1 MGAYT
6 RDGGRTVE
14 LYIPFD
20 FQGRRIDAIS
30 IGPFLLDHTLRWQ
43 EGKFR
48 SSLSLLADLSGMAET
63 VLRQMR
69 YPDVDRVFGVFLD
82 MLPETVRDMIARGE
96 IPLPPEGE
104 SASVT
109 PPEPTFNPS
118 DPWANMP
125 KTGPAEEAGPVE
137 PPADPDRPPG
147 TSLGF
152 GLDLS

>member
-1 MGAYT
+1 
-6 RDGGRTVE
+6 
-14 LYIPFD
+14 
-20 FQGRRIDAIS
+20 
-30 IGPFLLDHTLRWQ
+30 
-43 EGKFR
+43 
-48 SSLSLLADLSGMAET
+48 MAET

-125 KTGPAEEAGPVE
+125 AEEAGPVE